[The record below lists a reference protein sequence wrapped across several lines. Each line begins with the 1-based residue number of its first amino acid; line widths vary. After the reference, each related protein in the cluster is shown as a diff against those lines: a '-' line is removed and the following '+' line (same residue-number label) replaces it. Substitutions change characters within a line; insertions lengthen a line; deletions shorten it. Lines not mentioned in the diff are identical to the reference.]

1 MADKTEYGKP
11 VPKTWDEAVKA
22 AGSEEEAS
30 IQYPTLSPTYQ
41 KDVKDY
47 GKAKGMEKYSHDVV
61 DPASGAQDT
70 SVGGILFG
78 NAGFSDY
85 EAGLQQLRN
94 QGGLIPTAIADVGGV
109 LDQGGHALAGSDQT
123 LFGGGGNGGA
133 GQPAT
138 KAAAKPAA
146 AATAAPPSAAEALMN
161 SLVSQYQA
169 GMATVDPYIGGSNAA
184 GFASQ
189 AQAIG
194 QGAAGAGVAAQDSAQ
209 AAMLGKDAAAVQK
222 ANDAGSQGVAQA
234 LTDTGKA
241 DQAFLNVSP
250 YLGVLNALTSEAQY
264 KTETGA
270 PPTSITGS
278 KMPAWLA
285 QAYQS
290 TVGASPSGA
299 ATVGTTTTPNPSTS
313 ATTPSTDT
321 SSVAGGGNG

>member
-1 MADKTEYGKP
+1 MMLAEAGTGVGKTLGYLAP
-11 VPKTWDEAVKA
+11 ASLWAEANGTSVWISTYTRA
-22 AGSEEEAS
+22 LQRQIERESAS
-30 IQYPTLSPTYQ
+30 VYP
-41 KDVKDY
+41 
-47 GKAKGMEKYSHDVV
+47 
-61 DPASGAQDT
+61 DPAVRAKKAVVRKGRENYLCLLNFQD
-70 SVGGILFG
+70 V
-78 NAGFSDY
+78 
-85 EAGLQQLRN
+85 
-94 QGGLIPTAIADVGGV
+94 
-109 LDQGGHALAGSDQT
+109 
-123 LFGGGGNGGA
+123 
-133 GQPAT
+133 
-138 KAAAKPAA
+138 
-146 AATAAPPSAAEALMN
+146 
-161 SLVSQYQA
+161 
-169 GMATVDPYIGGSNAA
+169 
-184 GFASQ
+184 
-189 AQAIG
+189 
-194 QGAAGAGVAAQDSAQ
+194 AQ